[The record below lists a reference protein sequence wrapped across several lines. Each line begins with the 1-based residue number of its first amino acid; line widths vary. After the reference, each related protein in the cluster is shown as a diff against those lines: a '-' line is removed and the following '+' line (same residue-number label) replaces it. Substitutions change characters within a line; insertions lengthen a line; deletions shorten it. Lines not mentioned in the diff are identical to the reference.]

1 MNIIHISRYRFG
13 FDFWGLLLF
22 LLVMLPNFIWF
33 AVPAPND
40 ILRTDSATPVAD
52 AIGSVFQVLTVA
64 CLCFVIPK
72 SRSKLRFSP
81 LIIATI
87 ICVAIYYIGWV
98 LYYTANVSPIVILLL
113 TVPPCLAFILFA
125 ADRKNLPAIL
135 FATAFAVCHLVFAVV
150 NLAEKTSY
158 HGSLKLI
165 QHANLPNL
173 LPTVA

>member
-13 FDFWGLLLF
+13 FNFWSLLLF

-64 CLCFVIPK
+64 CLCFVIRK
-72 SRSKLRFSP
+72 DRGKLRLSP
-81 LIIATI
+81 LIVTTI
-87 ICVAIYYIGWV
+87 ICIAIYYIGWG
-98 LYYTANVSPIVILLL
+98 LYYTDNVSPTVIFLL

-125 ADRKNLPAIL
+125 ADRKNLPAVVL
-135 FATAFAVCHLVFAVV
+135 AAGFTVCHLVFGVV
-150 NLAEKTSY
+150 NF
-158 HGSLKLI
+158 G
-165 QHANLPNL
+165 
-173 LPTVA
+173 

>member
-1 MNIIHISRYRFG
+1 MKPLKQYRFG

-40 ILRTDSATPVAD
+40 ILRAESATPVVD

-87 ICVAIYYIGWV
+87 ICIAIYYIGWG
-98 LYYTANVSPIVILLL
+98 LYYTANVSPTVILLL
-113 TVPPCLAFILFA
+113 TIPPCLAFILFA
-125 ADRKNLPAIL
+125 IDRKNLPAIL
-135 FATAFAVCHLVFAVV
+135 FATAFAVCHLMFSAINFIV
-150 NLAEKTSY
+150 K
-158 HGSLKLI
+158 
-165 QHANLPNL
+165 
-173 LPTVA
+173 